1 MIKERMTNHMREEYQ
16 NWLWEKLGERTVE
29 NLKKHGFDAVFVG
42 DASAARQVILDLT
55 KGYRTFGF
63 GGSETT
69 RGLGIMADL
78 AARGA
83 VIYDHWQEGLTP
95 EADLALR
102 LDMGRC
108 DCFFTSANAISA
120 TGEVVN
126 VDGIGNRTNAMTFGP
141 KKVVIVAGMN
151 KVTADL
157 ASALQRVKEVAAPMR
172 ARSLNMPTP
181 CAETGQCSDC
191 NSPMRICR
199 ITTILHRR
207 PMRTDTT
214 VVLINQALGF

>member
-1 MIKERMTNHMREEYQ
+1 MREEYLH
-16 NWLWEKLGERTVE
+16 WLWEKLAERTVD
-29 NLKKHGFDAVFVG
+29 NLKKHAFDAVFVKDIG
-42 DASAARQVILDLT
+42 AARQVILDLT
-55 KGYRTFGF
+55 KGYESFGF

-69 RGLGIMADL
+69 RDLGIIADL
-78 AARGA
+78 KDRGA
-83 VIYDHWQEGLTP
+83 TIFDHWQDGLSP
-95 EADLALR
+95 EEDQAVR
-102 LDMGRC
+102 LEMGRC
-108 DCFFTSANAISA
+108 ECFFTGANAIAA

-126 VDGIGNRTNAMTFGP
+126 VECFGNRTNAMTFGP

-151 KVTADL
+151 KVTPDL

-172 ARSLNMPTP
+172 ARSLSMPTP
-181 CAETGQCSDC
+181 CAETGQCTDC

-207 PMRTDTT
+207 PLRTDTT